1 MDLTSTGPSTDP
13 SDPVPIAQ
21 TFSVEVLKVIKE
33 AQLQHGLRF
42 ADYQRYRTYCSRRLK
57 RVRKTLHFT
66 CGNMRRFQ
74 RRELTAD
81 DLVDS
86 RFLLIPLFQAE
97 RAWAY
102 AMQLKQESTSEP
114 RKRFHLLNR
123 LRKAIKYAKELERLS
138 GLNKCDAR
146 TKLEAQGYASILN
159 GQFFFETE
167 KWEKSLNCFGLAKK
181 IYEKL
186 SAALEGD
193 DAQTYYL
200 QKVEE
205 IVPNIR
211 YCNYNLGDE
220 SARMDLLDMK
230 LKGVEL
236 SENID
241 VCVLVAV

>member
-1 MDLTSTGPSTDP
+1 MDSNTETDV
-13 SDPVPIAQ
+13 DAVVPVAQ
-21 TFSVEVLKVIKE
+21 TFTIEVLKVIKE
-33 AQLQHGLRF
+33 AQMQHGLRH

-57 RVRKTLHFT
+57 RVRKTLHFS

-74 RRELTAD
+74 KRELTSD

-86 RFLLIPLFQAE
+86 KYLLIPLFQAE

-102 AMQLKQESTSEP
+102 SMQLKQEMNSEP
-114 RKRFHLLNR
+114 RKKFHLLNR
-123 LRKAIKYAKELERLS
+123 LRKAIKYAKELEKLS
-138 GLNKCDAR
+138 QLSKCDAR
-146 TKLEAQGYASILN
+146 AKLEAQGFSSVLS
-159 GQFFFETE
+159 GQFFFEKQE
-167 KWEKSLNCFGLAKK
+167 WDKALNYFSLAKK

-186 SAALEGD
+186 SAALVGD
-193 DAQTYYL
+193 DAQTYYV

-220 SARMDLLDMK
+220 SARNDLIDMK
-230 LKGVEL
+230 LKGFEL

-241 VCVLVAV
+241 VSFLNATCF